1 MNKKKLLALV
11 LAALMSVS
19 TTVVAFADEST
30 PAATQNAGITV
41 LSESTFPK
49 ILGAPLA
56 DHAYGGG
63 QQDSSLA
70 ESYGLTAATQGADG
84 VYYVT
89 ISAYNLKMH
98 TNAEHKLGYWVGL
111 AIFAPEGEDVAKV
124 KYSKSN
130 SIDGGEVIDLET
142 IGDRGDGIAYYVDAG
157 SGTKEYD
164 FTVQWFKEDGST
176 NVGDPLKFHITLNVT
191 LSEAITVNNENALR
205 EALKQGGTITL
216 ADDVTLTNPIEIGVA
231 GTTLDL
237 GGHSLVIGDEKSSA
251 ASTLAAHDSW
261 VAVTAPDV
269 TITNGT
275 IDARKSQDKYVV
287 CAEQGGSVILNG
299 VTVNS
304 DSTTSGAVANYG
316 TMSVTDSYITGGSY
330 PIVSGPSSTL
340 SVNSGEFQSA
350 ENGKGAL
357 YANSG
362 SNVELNGGEFMTTTG
377 NTCLFNVNGTTR
389 VGADVTMTA
398 NDISDTKSLIVGD
411 NSGSVGKVV
420 VEEGAEITYN
430 GGSGTLNSNEIADA
444 VKENGGS
451 ASVVDPSEEEENDRE
466 RSGGDYFGNA
476 KWAEVKAQIAAAE
489 EGDTIE
495 MSGTGLP
502 WFPSSVARAL
512 KGKDVTLEIRKNG
525 VTYTLNGQK
534 IGPITKIWYNF
545 DENLETTLQPV
556 EE

>member
-164 FTVQWFKEDGST
+164 FTVQWFEEDGST

-237 GGHSLVIGDEKSSA
+237 GGYSLVIGDEKSSA

-269 TITNGT
+269 IITNGT

-304 DSTTSGAVANYG
+304 DSAVSGAVANYG
-316 TMSVTDSYITGGSY
+316 TMTIESANVTGGRFAVVAGPGPNSTT
-330 PIVSGPSSTL
+330 IVNDGIFT
-340 SVNSGEFQSA
+340 NAASA
-350 ENGKGAL
+350 SDKGVVYGGAD
-357 YANSG
+357 
-362 SNVELNGGEFMTTTG
+362 SNITLNGGSFSTTSK
-377 NTCLFNVNGTTR
+377 
-389 VGADVTMTA
+389 TA
-398 NDISDTKSLIVGD
+398 
-411 NSGSVGKVV
+411 
-420 VEEGAEITYN
+420 VE
-430 GGSGTLNSNEIADA
+430 L
-444 VKENGGS
+444 ENGGRLTVKEG
-451 ASVVDPSEEEENDRE
+451 ASITVSGDAEASDVFKFNGTGSLTMDEGFKAGDFTASEIQGSMKDDVKVDVVDPSEEEENDRE

-476 KWAEVKAQIAAAE
+476 KWTEVKAQIAAAE

>member
-30 PAATQNAGITV
+30 PAATQNAGV
-41 LSESTFPK
+41 STLAEGTDFAELIK
-49 ILGAPLA
+49 APLA

-63 QQDSSLA
+63 VQDNSLA
-70 ESYGLTAATQGADG
+70 DSYSLEYTKAGENE
-84 VYYVT
+84 YNVT
-89 ISAYNLKMH
+89 IKAENVKLH
-98 TNAEHKLGYWVGL
+98 TNGEKKLGYWVGL
-111 AIFAPEGEDVAKV
+111 AVIVPEDQEIADVNWGTDSASSPV
-124 KYSKSN
+124 GS
-130 SIDGGEVIDLET
+130 LET
-142 IGDRGDGIAYYVDAG
+142 IHVDGATKSGIAYYMDASKG
-157 SGTKEYD
+157 SEYD
-164 FTVQWFKEDGST
+164 FAIQWKKAGGETVGSEI
-176 NVGDPLKFHITLNVT
+176 KFHITLDVT
-191 LSEAITVNNENALR
+191 QAKTTIVNSE
-205 EALKQGGTITL
+205 EALNTALKKGGTITL
-216 ADDVTLTNPIEIGVA
+216 ADDVALTNPIEIGVA

-275 IDARKSQDKYVV
+275 IDAQESQDKYVV

-304 DSTTSGAVANYG
+304 DSAVSGAVANYG
-316 TMSVTDSYITGGSY
+316 TMTIESANVTGGRFAVVAGPGPNSTT
-330 PIVSGPSSTL
+330 IVNDGIFT
-340 SVNSGEFQSA
+340 NAASA
-350 ENGKGAL
+350 SDKGVVYGGAD
-357 YANSG
+357 
-362 SNVELNGGEFMTTTG
+362 SNITLNGGSFSTTSK
-377 NTCLFNVNGTTR
+377 
-389 VGADVTMTA
+389 TA
-398 NDISDTKSLIVGD
+398 
-411 NSGSVGKVV
+411 
-420 VEEGAEITYN
+420 VE
-430 GGSGTLNSNEIADA
+430 L
-444 VKENGGS
+444 ENGGRLTVKEG
-451 ASVVDPSEEEENDRE
+451 ASITVSGDAEASDVFKFNGTGSLTMDEGFKAGDFTASEIQGSMKDDVKVDVVDPSEEEENDRE

-476 KWAEVKAQIAAAE
+476 KWTEVKAQIAAAE

>member
-41 LSESTFPK
+41 LSESELPQ
-49 ILGAPLA
+49 ILAAPLA

-63 QQDSSLA
+63 VQDNSLA
-70 ESYGLTAATQGADG
+70 EDYGLVSYTKGEDG
-84 VYYVT
+84 VYNVT
-89 ISAYNLKMH
+89 IKANNVKMH
-98 TNAEHKLGYWVGL
+98 TNGEKKMGYWVGL
-111 AIFAPEGEDVAKV
+111 AVFAPEGEEVAKV
-124 KYSKSN
+124 DWGTTSADS
-130 SIDGGEVIDLET
+130 SHDALET
-142 IGDRGDGIAYYVDAG
+142 IHINGDTKSGIAYYMDASKG
-157 SGTKEYD
+157 SDYY
-164 FTVQWFKEDGST
+164 FAIQWKDAEGREVGSEI
-176 NVGDPLKFHITLNVT
+176 KFHITLDVT
-191 LSEAITVNNENALR
+191 LAETITVNSE
-205 EALKQGGTITL
+205 EALNTALKKGGTITL
-216 ADDVTLTNPIEIGVA
+216 ADDVALTNPIEIGVA

-275 IDARKSQDKYVV
+275 IDAQESQDKYVV

-330 PIVSGPSSTL
+330 PIVSGSSSTL

-377 NTCLFNVNGTTR
+377 NTCLFNVNGDAR
-389 VGADVTMTA
+389 IGAGVTMTA
-398 NDISDTKSLIVGD
+398 DDVPEKDKLIVCD
-411 NSGSVGKVV
+411 PLGSIGKVV
-420 VEEGAEITYN
+420 VEDGAEITY
-430 GGSGTLNSNEIADA
+430 GGGTLNSNEIADA